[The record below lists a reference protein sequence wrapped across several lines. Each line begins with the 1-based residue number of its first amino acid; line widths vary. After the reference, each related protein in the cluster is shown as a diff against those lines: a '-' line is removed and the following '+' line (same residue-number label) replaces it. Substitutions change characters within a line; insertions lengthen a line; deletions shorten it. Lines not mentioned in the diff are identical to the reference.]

1 VTNSWEA
8 SDALKKRLA
17 ASGICLE
24 GRPVGWAEMYRVMR
38 ECRFVEDDGNVV
50 FFKNAKGLAASRPL
64 IPGDAAPDSSIELEK

>member
-1 VTNSWEA
+1 MTNSWEA

-50 FFKNAKGLAASRPL
+50 FFKNAKGLAAARPL
-64 IPGDAAPDSSIELEK
+64 IPGDAARDSSIELEK